1 MTIKPAHKRGSV
13 VVELDRGEEKVLTSQ
28 SPPLFAIKTILVPT
42 DFSECSRK
50 ALRYAV
56 PLARQFGAKIVLM
69 HVAAFHYAGS
79 EIDDM
84 ELPRVEKQVVAKYR
98 ERLENMGKEDA
109 VGVRVSALASVG
121 KVVPDIILTARSTK
135 ADLVIIST
143 HGGSRACT
151 SDLGSTT
158 ERVVRHAPCPVL
170 VVREREHE
178 FLQNEGDGIEI

>member
-1 MTIKPAHKRGSV
+1 MTIKPAHKAGAV
-13 VVELDRGEEKVLTSQ
+13 VVELDRGEEKLLASDR
-28 SPPLFAIKTILVPT
+28 PPLFAIQTILVPT

-69 HVAAFHYAGS
+69 HAAEFQYAGS
-79 EIDDM
+79 EIDDLD
-84 ELPRVEKQVVAKYR
+84 LPSIERQVVAKYR
-98 ERLENMGKEDA
+98 QRLEEMGKEEGA
-109 VGVRVSALASVG
+109 AGVRVDAMASVG
-121 KVVPDIILTARSTK
+121 KVVPEIISTARSTK

-170 VVREREHE
+170 VVREKEHD
-178 FLQNEGDGIEI
+178 FLQNESEI